1 MSAHHI
7 KRLVI
12 MRHAKADWPGGVA
25 DHDRPLEERGHRDAP
40 QAGKWLLKHG
50 VVPDF
55 ILCSSALRTRQ
66 TCTWVCS
73 ELGDKAPT
81 PKLEDGLYAA
91 SALRMLTVINHVPDT
106 VTTLMVISHMP
117 GVQDLA
123 MHLAS
128 RDSNHDAYMDA
139 ATRYPTSALTVME
152 TEKILGRTGRPGR
165 QAHTFQGSPGQIT
178 PGRCALP
185 GPAMHSHAGDS
196 AVY

>member
-7 KRLVI
+7 KRLVL

-25 DHDRPLEERGHRDAP
+25 DHERPLEERGHREAP
-40 QAGKWLLKHG
+40 LAGKWLLKHG

-81 PKLEDGLYAA
+81 PKLEDGLYGA
-91 SALRMLTVINHVPDT
+91 SALRMLAVINHVPDT
-106 VTTLMVISHMP
+106 VTTLMVIAHMP

-139 ATRYPTSALTVME
+139 ATRYPTSGLTVFE
-152 TEKILGRTGRPGR
+152 TEKPWAELD
-165 QAHTFQGSPGQIT
+165 GQDARLT
-178 PGRCALP
+178 HFKVPRAK
-185 GPAMHSHAGDS
+185 
-196 AVY
+196 

>member
-1 MSAHHI
+1 MSDHHI
-7 KRLVI
+7 KRLVL

-25 DHDRPLEERGHRDAP
+25 DHERPLEERGHREAP
-40 QAGKWLLKHG
+40 LAGKWLLKHG

-81 PKLEDGLYAA
+81 PKLEDGLYGA
-91 SALRMLTVINHVPDT
+91 SALRMLAVINHVPDT

-139 ATRYPTSALTVME
+139 ATRYPTSGLSVFETDKSWAELDGQDARLTHFKVPRA
-152 TEKILGRTGRPGR
+152 K
-165 QAHTFQGSPGQIT
+165 
-178 PGRCALP
+178 
-185 GPAMHSHAGDS
+185 
-196 AVY
+196 

>member
-12 MRHAKADWPGGVA
+12 MRHAKSDWPGGVA

-40 QAGKWLLKHG
+40 QAGKWLLKHD

-91 SALRMLTVINHVPDT
+91 SAKRMLTVINHVPDT

-139 ATRYPTSALTVME
+139 ATRWPTSALTVME
-152 TEKILGRTGRPGR
+152 TERSWDELD
-165 QAHTFQGSPGQIT
+165 GQDARLT
-178 PGRCALP
+178 HFKVPRAK
-185 GPAMHSHAGDS
+185 
-196 AVY
+196 

>member
-1 MSAHHI
+1 MGMYLCGYRLGGMSEHHI

-25 DHDRPLEERGHRDAP
+25 DHDRPLEERGHREAP
-40 QAGKWLLKHG
+40 LAGKWLVKHD

-81 PKLEDGLYAA
+81 PKLEGGLYAA
-91 SALRMLTVINHVPDT
+91 SAQRMLTVINHVPDT

-123 MHLAS
+123 MHLAKAQGKN
-128 RDSNHDAYMDA
+128 RV
-139 ATRYPTSALTVME
+139 LTCPVD
-152 TEKILGRTGRPGR
+152 
-165 QAHTFQGSPGQIT
+165 
-178 PGRCALP
+178 LP
-185 GPAMHSHAGDS
+185 GGGEKARVGRLT
-196 AVY
+196 

>member
-7 KRLVI
+7 NRLVI

-40 QAGKWLLKHG
+40 LAGRWLLKHG
-50 VVPDF
+50 LAPDF

-66 TCTWVCS
+66 TCTWVCA

-81 PKLEDGLYAA
+81 PKLESGLYGA
-91 SALRMLTVINHVPDT
+91 SGVRMLSVINQVPET

-128 RDSNHDAYMDA
+128 RDSVHDAYMDA
-139 ATRYPTSALTVME
+139 ATGFPTSALTILE
-152 TEKILGRTGRPGR
+152 TEKPWAELD
-165 QAHTFQGSPGQIT
+165 GQDARLIKFKVA
-178 PGRCALP
+178 R
-185 GPAMHSHAGDS
+185 SK
-196 AVY
+196 

>member
-1 MSAHHI
+1 MSDHHI

-12 MRHAKADWPGGVA
+12 MRHAKADWPGGIE
-25 DHDRPLEERGHRDAP
+25 DHERPLEERGHREAP
-40 QAGKWLLKHG
+40 LAGKWLVKHNIG
-50 VVPDF
+50 PDF

-91 SALRMLTVINHVPDT
+91 SALRMLTVVNHVPDT
-106 VTTLMVISHMP
+106 VTTLMLIAHMP

-128 RDSNHDAYMDA
+128 RDSDHDAYMDA
-139 ATRYPTSALTVME
+139 ATRYPTSALTVLE
-152 TEKILGRTGRPGR
+152 TETSWSELD
-165 QAHTFQGSPGQIT
+165 GQDARLT
-178 PGRCALP
+178 RFKVPRG
-185 GPAMHSHAGDS
+185 H
-196 AVY
+196 